1 MSPTKKRARTSSASG
16 GAHTLSGG
24 GSVAAGLAQIALA
37 ERSMAALVKL
47 RGATDAPLSGLR
59 IGVNLHVTKETGVLI
74 KTLVALGAEVCCCGC
89 NAFSTQDDV
98 AAALASL
105 AGIEVHA
112 VHGCSTEAFYAALDK
127 IVAFR
132 PTVLVDDGCDLTV
145 RLHAAA
151 EKDPSLLA
159 DVIGGCEQTTSGV
172 IRATNMHRAGSL
184 KIPVVA
190 TNDNDTKRLLDNYY
204 GTGQSVVD
212 GIIRATA
219 LFMAAK
225 TVAVVGYGP
234 CGKGVAL
241 RAAGLGAQVVVTEV
255 DPFRALQATYDGYR
269 VMKMADAAPLA
280 DVVIT
285 LTGNKH
291 VVSSDHMQTMK
302 PGAVLCNGG
311 QFVHEID
318 VEWLKKAAVRE
329 DTVRANMVRY
339 TMRDGKDLV
348 LLGDGNL
355 VNLSCADGHPSEV
368 MATSFLGQLMA
379 VKHLQACTKLGAGVH
394 ALPKDLDKEIAALQL
409 AALGVEMDV
418 LTDAQ
423 AAYAKEWEEGY

>member
-1 MSPTKKRARTSSASG
+1 
-16 GAHTLSGG
+16 
-24 GSVAAGLAQIALA
+24 
-37 ERSMAALVKL
+37 
-47 RGATDAPLSGLR
+47 
-59 IGVNLHVTKETGVLI
+59 
-74 KTLVALGAEVCCCGC
+74 
-89 NAFSTQDDV
+89 
-98 AAALASL
+98 
-105 AGIEVHA
+105 
-112 VHGCSTEAFYAALDK
+112 
-127 IVAFR
+127 
-132 PTVLVDDGCDLTV
+132 
-145 RLHAAA
+145 
-151 EKDPSLLA
+151 
-159 DVIGGCEQTTSGV
+159 
-172 IRATNMHRAGSL
+172 
-184 KIPVVA
+184 
-190 TNDNDTKRLLDNYY
+190 
-204 GTGQSVVD
+204 
-212 GIIRATA
+212 
-219 LFMAAK
+219 
-225 TVAVVGYGP
+225 
-234 CGKGVAL
+234 
-241 RAAGLGAQVVVTEV
+241 
-255 DPFRALQATYDGYR
+255 
-269 VMKMADAAPLA
+269 MADAAPLA

-423 AAYAKEWEEGY
+423 VAYAKEWEEGY